1 LKNIRQAKPTARLR
15 RARHLF
21 GLALLIILAEACGVS
36 TPLIG
41 RWQSGDMPGALI
53 VYEDA
58 TVSVFGMRC
67 RWAKADQRAIR
78 IESCFSDAGAKS
90 NPLFSIQLTADFRLT
105 SDHNHA
111 TLSVGF
117 LEIPFQ
123 RIP

>member
-1 LKNIRQAKPTARLR
+1 
-15 RARHLF
+15 
-21 GLALLIILAEACGVS
+21 
-36 TPLIG
+36 
-41 RWQSGDMPGALI
+41 MPGALI

-90 NPLFSIQLTADFRLT
+90 IPLLFSIQLIQLAADFRLT

-123 RIP
+123 RVP